1 MGIFFT
7 IPMENY
13 SSVSKRKIPAVF
25 WQHYIVFSFIQ
36 HFIAKILFSTMLGG

>member
-7 IPMENY
+7 VPVENDY
-13 SSVSKRKIPAVF
+13 SVSRRKIPAVF
-25 WQHYIVFSFIQ
+25 WQHYIVFGFNQ